1 MPGSGAD
8 KVAVA
13 VIGAGFIADYHISGL
28 NAAGGADVTT
38 LVGRRYEVTAQRARS
53 LGIPRVET
61 DYRKVLDDKAIDAVV
76 IASPDHTHERIAMD
90 ALAAGKSVL

>member
-61 DYRKVLDDKAIDAVV
+61 DYRKVDTYEVHTGPAGFGNPPVGCPM
-76 IASPDHTHERIAMD
+76 SPA
-90 ALAAGKSVL
+90 K